1 MPSIDRLPPL
11 PTFPDAMQKLAPK
24 APAEQGGGF
33 GETFKSFISDVNE
46 MQNVAADKTLKFATG
61 QIKDVHEVMAA
72 SEEAG
77 ISLSLLIEVRNKL
90 LDGYKELSRI
100 PV

>member
-1 MPSIDRLPPL
+1 MALIDRLPPL
-11 PTFPDAMQKLAPK
+11 PVFPNTQPDLQPK
-24 APAEQGGGF
+24 VTTPQSGGF
-33 GETFKSFISDVNE
+33 GETFKSFISDVNQ
-46 MQNVAADKTLKFATG
+46 MQVTEAQKEQQFATG

-77 ISLSLLIEVRNKL
+77 LSLMLLIEVRNKL

>member
-1 MPSIDRLPPL
+1 MSSIDKLPPL
-11 PTFPDAMQKLAPK
+11 PTFPNAAPELTK
-24 APAEQGGGF
+24 KIPTEQNGSF

-46 MQNVAADKTLKFATG
+46 MQKTSAEKELQFATG

-72 SEEAG
+72 AEEAG
-77 ISLSLLIEVRNKL
+77 ISLQLLIEVRNKL
-90 LDGYKELSRI
+90 MDGYKELIRI